1 MYRIF
6 AENKSGTRKYYYT
19 GKVFITDIAKAKSYP
34 GGVAGKKA
42 VKKIIVKYKHK
53 IPNGFSLHY
62 KETHPLTKM
71 KRKKNPAG
79 NVTNKKIAKAIRLF
93 EEFSGHTPEYIDKK
107 DLPKIDVGFK
117 IGTLD
122 GLLYTTVRDGRT
134 EKYVHKFKRRAR
146 PILVSNFDGSFIALV
161 GGNYKFTDR
170 GIVDN

>member
-1 MYRIF
+1 MYYFYAKRTGI
-6 AENKSGTRKYYYT
+6 KKKYY
-19 GKVFITDIAKAKSYP
+19 FN
-34 GGVAGKKA
+34 VAGEFNTIEKNLRLFRKISTG
-42 VKKIIVKYKHK
+42 KKIINDLGKLPKGWKLLYAKH
-53 IPNGFSLHY
+53 GFKKVAKKLI
-62 KETHPLTKM
+62 
-71 KRKKNPAG
+71 KKNPAG
-79 NVTNKKIAKAIRLF
+79 NTTTKKIDKAIRLF
-93 EEFSGHTPEYIDKK
+93 EKFSGHTPEYIDKK